1 MSDWTTRVQNHRVWT
16 LMSELGPLIDLA
28 LQVDIIDEVGL
39 AGLERLRTVLTYC
52 GKRLGG
58 ADPSLILQSVLE
70 AMAGS
75 FESQKAEVQG
85 FTSDKNAAH
94 ITTANVAADNA
105 LLSAFQVP
113 GVLTPE
119 EQIESVKHIIS
130 YRNSIETL
138 AKESLESRAKAMA
151 DTEELNS
158 AVSSLKRQVEGG
170 LLEIQAQMDAEQ
182 DKLAK
187 LLADEQKLFTDAQT
201 SRNNTFNETV
211 LRIQDNLTKTV
222 TEQQGQF
229 STAQENRNQKFGD
242 LVTDYTKR
250 LSDQD
255 AEFAKQGNELKAEA
269 DKKLGSLWLEFEHS
283 AERILKEVVKH
294 KENVEKLVGVIGS
307 LGVTH
312 GYQTTANRA
321 RISMYIWQAITVS
334 AMCGFIGFAYYAFLP
349 SIKADFRWESFAA
362 RVFLTITVGV
372 LAAYAGSQAD
382 RFFHMEQTNR
392 KLALELAAIDPFI
405 ALWPI
410 EEQNKF
416 KLEVGKRTFAQDEIA
431 VTKIDKSPA
440 TTLDLL
446 AKDGLL
452 QDLVKIAIQAGQ
464 KGVKS

>member
-1 MSDWTTRVQNHRVWT
+1 MSDWTSRVQNHRVWT
-16 LMSELGPLIDLA
+16 LMSELGPLIDIA
-28 LQVDIIDEVGL
+28 VQVDVIDESGL

-58 ADPSLILQSVLE
+58 ADPLLILQSSLE
-70 AMAGS
+70 SMAGS
-75 FESQKAEVQG
+75 FESQKSEVVG

-94 ITTANVAADNA
+94 ITTANAAADNA
-105 LLSAFQVP
+105 LLSAFQLP
-113 GVLTPE
+113 GVFTAE

-130 YRNSIETL
+130 YRNAIENL
-138 AKESLESRAKAMA
+138 AQTSVESRAKAKL
-151 DTEELNS
+151 DIEGLDS
-158 AVSSLKRQVEGG
+158 AVSAFKSQIQSSLSELKTQ
-170 LLEIQAQMDAEQ
+170 LDAEGE
-182 DKLAK
+182 KVSK
-187 LLADEQKLFTDAQT
+187 LLAEQLKLFSDAQT
-201 SRNNTFNETV
+201 SRSNTFNDTV
-211 LRIQDNLTKTV
+211 LKVQDNLTKTV

-242 LVTDYTKR
+242 IIADYTKR
-250 LSDQD
+250 LSEQD
-255 AEFAKQGNELKAEA
+255 AEFTKQGNELKAESE
-269 DKKLGSLWLEFEHS
+269 KKLGVLWFEFERS
-283 AERILKEVVKH
+283 AENSLKEVVKH
-294 KENVEKLVGVIGS
+294 KENVEKLVGVIGT

-321 RISMYIWQAITVS
+321 RVSMYIWQGITVA

-382 RFFHMEQTNR
+382 RFYHMEKSNR

-410 EEQNKF
+410 EKQNEF
-416 KLEVGKRTFAQDEIA
+416 KLEVGKRTFAQDEIP
-431 VTKIDKSPA
+431 VTKTDKSPA

-464 KGVKS
+464 KAVKP